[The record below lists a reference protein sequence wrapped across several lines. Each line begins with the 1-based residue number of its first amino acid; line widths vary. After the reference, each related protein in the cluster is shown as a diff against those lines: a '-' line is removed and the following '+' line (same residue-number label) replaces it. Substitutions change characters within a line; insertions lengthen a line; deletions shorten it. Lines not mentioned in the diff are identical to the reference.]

1 MGVNG
6 ASGSFCRKRWL
17 NLLKLPDP
25 EFQINVF
32 ISFAIVEIETG
43 RNLVFPIRI
52 WLLYLLALISVL
64 CFIKKKK
71 IKKKKKRPGICLVE
85 AQYGVGERGASVGP
99 C

>member
-1 MGVNG
+1 MEQRWPMGVNG

-64 CFIKKKK
+64 CFI
-71 IKKKKKRPGICLVE
+71 IKYFEDGLPLHPFPQLLRK
-85 AQYGVGERGASVGP
+85 
-99 C
+99 

>member
-71 IKKKKKRPGICLVE
+71 SKKKKKRPGICLVE